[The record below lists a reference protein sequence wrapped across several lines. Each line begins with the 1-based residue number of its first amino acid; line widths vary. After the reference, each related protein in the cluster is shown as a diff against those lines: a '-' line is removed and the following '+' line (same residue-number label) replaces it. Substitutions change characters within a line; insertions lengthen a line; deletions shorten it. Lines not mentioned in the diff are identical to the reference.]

1 METFKS
7 KYEEYFL
14 PALCFVTG
22 MLAGLVL
29 GSVMTAL
36 KGCLGGGKITVLS
49 NNRLGSGNGCGN
61 SAADILA
68 GGQKTNN

>member
-29 GSVMTAL
+29 GSVMTTL
-36 KGCLGGGKITVLS
+36 RGGKITVLS